1 MHLEQSG
8 FIYSAC
14 DPFTKNKK
22 RIKIIKET
30 GHSRYIN
37 QNGLDKA
44 CFQHDMSDGDFQDLT
59 RKYHFC
65 QIMKQKCI
73 QSKMKNKSIAAERF
87 IRISN
92 KIYEDVTLVA
102 KNVYIDKID
111 DIANKYKN
119 T

>member
-1 MHLEQSG
+1 
-8 FIYSAC
+8 
-14 DPFTKNKK
+14 
-22 RIKIIKET
+22 
-30 GHSRYIN
+30 
-37 QNGLDKA
+37 
-44 CFQHDMSDGDFQDLT
+44 
-59 RKYHFC
+59 
-65 QIMKQKCI
+65 
-73 QSKMKNKSIAAERF
+73 MKNKSIAAERF